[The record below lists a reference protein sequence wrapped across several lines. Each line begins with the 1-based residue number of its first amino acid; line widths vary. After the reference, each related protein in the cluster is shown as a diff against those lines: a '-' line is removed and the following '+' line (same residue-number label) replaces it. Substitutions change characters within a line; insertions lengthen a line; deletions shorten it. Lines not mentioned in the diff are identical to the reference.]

1 MRINKKSI
9 TTIALVLMLCVSLLA
24 QLAHAEELTLSLNVP
39 DSTMASGTTI
49 KVVPSLSDETIKK
62 VKYIWET
69 SDKKVATVSNGN
81 VRAVGEG
88 SATITCST
96 TIDDKTVQASFNVSV
111 YVAVKSIT
119 VKKKSITLEVG
130 KTEKVDATI
139 NPKNATNQQL
149 TWTSS
154 NPSVATVDENGRIKA
169 VYGGECTITGTSK
182 DGSEKSASVTV
193 FVPSMSCSTK
203 EVHLVL
209 GRTST
214 IKVNLYTKN
223 KSAIKAD
230 DNNARNNFWL
240 EKIEN
245 DTLTYT
251 LIPWE
256 AGQCTMTITDP
267 NSRKSTIKIKL
278 ITTAENGLQ
287 KGYQAITNDNTYK
300 DWLRGYYNGDFVKIS
315 GYVKQV
321 EYNGNHAFM
330 LVSSKGK
337 YDNWVYVEYDTSVN
351 SQMPRFIE
359 GDKVNIWGKAKGTY
373 SYTTVLNAKKTVPQI
388 DPWLIGDGKYAY
400 FYSDYYMQISG
411 D

>member
-119 VKKKSITLEVG
+119 V
-130 KTEKVDATI
+130 
-139 NPKNATNQQL
+139 
-149 TWTSS
+149 
-154 NPSVATVDENGRIKA
+154 TVDENGRIKA

>member
-1 MRINKKSI
+1 MRLLKKTL
-9 TTIALVLMLCVSLLA
+9 TTLLFAILLCIFLC
-24 QLAHAEELTLSLNVP
+24 AHAEELTLSLNVP

-182 DGSEKSASVTV
+182 DGSEKSASVSV

-203 EVHLVL
+203 ELRQTL
-209 GRTST
+209 G
-214 IKVNLYTKN
+214 KVTTFTVKLYTKST
-223 KSAIKAD
+223 SAITIEGKGSD
-230 DNNARNNFWL
+230 GFYSYDIHDNLIEFKLVPWLQGQGSITISDRNS
-240 EKIEN
+240 
-245 DTLTYT
+245 
-251 LIPWE
+251 P
-256 AGQCTMTITDP
+256 
-267 NSRKSTIKIKL
+267 KSTITIKT

-300 DWLRGYYNGDFVKIS
+300 DWLRGYYNGDFVRIS

-321 EYNGNHAFM
+321 EYNGNRAFM

-337 YDNWVYVEYDTSVN
+337 YDNWVYVEYDTSKN
-351 SQMPRFIE
+351 KDMPRFIE
-359 GDKVNIWGKAKGTY
+359 GDKVSIYGKAIGTY
-373 SYTTVLNAKKTVPQI
+373 SYTTVLNARKTVPQI
-388 DPWLIGDGKYAY
+388 DPWLIGDKQWIYY
-400 FYSDYYMQISG
+400 YSDYYMK
-411 D
+411 